1 MKDFLKYMLAT
12 ITGLVLTAVLL
23 FFVGMLIVVGIVAAS
38 DPEIEVKENSV
49 MMLKLDGVLSERT
62 VEKPFFLNFNQN
74 DESVGL
80 NDILSA
86 IQKAKNSPNIKGI
99 YIQNQGLKMAP
110 ASATAIRK
118 ALEDFKSSDKFIV
131 AYADNYSQGMYYI
144 SSVADEVILNPIGSI
159 DWRGLSAQPIFY
171 KELLDKVG
179 IEMQIFKV
187 GTFKSAV
194 EPYIRTSMSE
204 ANRLQLKEL
213 FTTIWEDIKEG
224 VATSRNLSKERLDV
238 LANEVIT
245 FNSAESYIKM
255 GLVDT
260 LMYKDEVLSYLKQ
273 KTNREAD
280 QSLRVLTVED
290 MKKVNSKIAKDKSG
304 DIIAVY
310 YAVGDIIDGNKKM
323 QISGETVM
331 SDLRKLRKDENVK
344 AVVLRVNSPG
354 GSAFASEKIW
364 RELKLLQN
372 EKPLIVSMG
381 DYAASGGYYI
391 STPADCIVAEP
402 TTITGS
408 IGVFGMIPNTEKLMH
423 KVGLNFDVVKTNE
436 HADFGAINRPISS
449 SEGRMIQANVN
460 KTYELFVK
468 RCADGRDMRPTAI
481 KKIAEGRVWSGIQ
494 AKELGLVDELGG
506 LNEAIAIAQE
516 KAEVAGYTLLTYPE
530 KASIFDQILK
540 SDSDEYISTQL
551 KSFLGDYANALFWMK
566 DVKDQDRIQTR
577 IPFSLVIN

>member
-86 IQKAKNSPNIKGI
+86 IQKAKNNPNIKGI

-468 RCADGRDMRPTAI
+468 RCADGRDMTPTAI

>member
-468 RCADGRDMRPTAI
+468 RCADGRDMTPTAI

>member
-144 SSVADEVILNPIGSI
+144 SSIADEVILNPIGSI

-468 RCADGRDMRPTAI
+468 RCADGRDMTPTAI

>member
-1 MKDFLKYMLAT
+1 
-12 ITGLVLTAVLL
+12 
-23 FFVGMLIVVGIVAAS
+23 
-38 DPEIEVKENSV
+38 
-49 MMLKLDGVLSERT
+49 
-62 VEKPFFLNFNQN
+62 
-74 DESVGL
+74 
-80 NDILSA
+80 
-86 IQKAKNSPNIKGI
+86 
-99 YIQNQGLKMAP
+99 
-110 ASATAIRK
+110 
-118 ALEDFKSSDKFIV
+118 
-131 AYADNYSQGMYYI
+131 
-144 SSVADEVILNPIGSI
+144 
-159 DWRGLSAQPIFY
+159 
-171 KELLDKVG
+171 
-179 IEMQIFKV
+179 
-187 GTFKSAV
+187 
-194 EPYIRTSMSE
+194 
-204 ANRLQLKEL
+204 
-213 FTTIWEDIKEG
+213 
-224 VATSRNLSKERLDV
+224 
-238 LANEVIT
+238 
-245 FNSAESYIKM
+245 
-255 GLVDT
+255 
-260 LMYKDEVLSYLKQ
+260 
-273 KTNREAD
+273 
-280 QSLRVLTVED
+280 
-290 MKKVNSKIAKDKSG
+290 
-304 DIIAVY
+304 
-310 YAVGDIIDGNKKM
+310 
-323 QISGETVM
+323 
-331 SDLRKLRKDENVK
+331 
-344 AVVLRVNSPG
+344 LRVNSPG